1 MYLPVVGVDVDAN
14 VYADVDD
21 DAIPVADMAM
31 MVPLLGQHDPKICYL
46 IHDEDG
52 QLDQLIVFFYD
63 LMHTY
68 RHTHTESART
78 HAAKLI

>member
-21 DAIPVADMAM
+21 DAIPVADMVK
-31 MVPLLGQHDPKICYL
+31 MVPQLGQHDPKICYL

-52 QLDQLIVFFYD
+52 QLDQLFGFFYD

-68 RHTHTESART
+68 THTERVSERHTHRN
-78 HAAKLI
+78 